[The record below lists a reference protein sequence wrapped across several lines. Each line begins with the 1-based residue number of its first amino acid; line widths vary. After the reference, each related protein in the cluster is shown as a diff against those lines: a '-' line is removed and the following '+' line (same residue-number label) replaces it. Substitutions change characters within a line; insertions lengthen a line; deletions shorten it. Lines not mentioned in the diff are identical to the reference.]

1 MRKGNRLGL
10 IITTPLVNMVES
22 PAAISGSM
30 AKYDNSQ
37 QLQSSLKDYRSNEAA
52 EVSKVSKVR

>member
-10 IITTPLVNMVES
+10 IITTPMVNMVES
-22 PAAISGSM
+22 PAAISDSM

-37 QLQSSLKDYRSNEAA
+37 QLQSPLKDFRSNEAA